1 MLSKYSLRTT
11 SKEKFIDITGEV
23 QQTVFKSGIRDGIC
37 VVYVPH
43 TTAGVTIN
51 ENVDPTVRSDILEGL
66 QRMVPNSG
74 NYQHLEGN
82 SPAHIKASLIGV
94 SIQVPVASGKLK
106 LGKWQGIFFSEFD
119 GPRTREYLVKVL

>member
-106 LGKWQGIFFSEFD
+106 LGQWQGIFFSEFD